1 MSFIDFACVFV
12 RASGDRLLAAERL
25 ACGFPHLFG
34 SALGEVDLAYRT
46 SSKTLVVVVRF
57 LADAFDERA
66 RARLTFWS
74 ARAGGRASP
83 LGGMAEGERK
93 AFDAHLELCELK
105 LLGLKPAE
113 LFDRTARLFTD
124 VGAPAARRRNPLD
137 RPMLALDL
145 GGAGLEGVSYQA
157 DQRELFIAAPMA
169 PPAGDEVLVVF
180 RLPGADKPV
189 GVKTRVTSVRTTAAA
204 EPGLPA
210 GFGLAIP
217 AGAAA
222 VHEGLVA
229 RAPTASGVRYAP
241 RFNVKAPVKV
251 LVPSPASPETTA
263 PPPPPAPAWLAA
275 PVAAPAAAA
284 PAAAPAAA
292 AARAVIEYATEQ
304 ELEADFIENL
314 SQGGAFI
321 RSSRPQPV
329 GATLALDFRLPN
341 GAELRAQAVVA
352 FANANGMGVR
362 FTLDPESEAAL
373 QAAIAHIS
381 ARARRALV
389 VDDDAL
395 VRRMLADA
403 LADRGFEVVT
413 ASDGQDG
420 LRVLSEELLA
430 LDLLVT
436 DVVMPNMDGEAF
448 VKTIRRAGGEADLAI
463 VVVTGKMEPGL
474 EPRLEAAGA
483 DAVLDKALG
492 PELVAQAA
500 DAVLERRR
508 LSRG

>member
-1 MSFIDFACVFV
+1 MSFVDYACVFV

-25 ACGFPHLFG
+25 VCGYPHLFG
-34 SALGEVDLAYRT
+34 AALVEVDLAYRMA
-46 SSKTLVVVVRF
+46 SRYLVAVLHF
-57 LADAFDERA
+57 DPDLFDERV

-83 LGGMAEGERK
+83 LDGMAGNERQT
-93 AFDAHLELCELK
+93 FDAHLELCELK
-105 LLGLKPAE
+105 LKGLKPAE
-113 LFDRTARLFTD
+113 LFDRSARLFTD

-137 RPMLALDL
+137 RPMMALDV
-145 GGAGLEGVSYQA
+145 GGSGFEGVSYQP
-157 DQRELFIAAPMA
+157 DQRELFISAPMA
-169 PPAGDEVLVVF
+169 PPSGDEVLVVF
-180 RLPGADKPV
+180 RLPGVDKPV
-189 GVKTRVTSVRTTAAA
+189 GVKTRVALVRGSA
-204 EPGLPA
+204 ESGPGRPA
-210 GFGLAIP
+210 GFALSIP
-217 AGAAA
+217 SGATA
-222 VHEGLVA
+222 VHDALVA
-229 RAPTASGVRYAP
+229 RAPVTASEVRAAP
-241 RFNVKAPVKV
+241 RYNVKAPVKV
-251 LVPSPASPETTA
+251 LVPA
-263 PPPPPAPAWLAA
+263 PPPLAGPALPT
-275 PVAAPAAAA
+275 PT
-284 PAAAPAAA
+284 
-292 AARAVIEYATEQ
+292 ARAVIEYATDQ

-321 RSSRPQPV
+321 RSAHPQPV
-329 GATLALDFRLPN
+329 GASLALDFRLPN
-341 GAELRAQAVVA
+341 GAELKAQAVVA

-362 FTLDPESEAAL
+362 FSLDAESEAAL

-403 LADRGFEVVT
+403 LADRGFEVIT
-413 ASDGQDG
+413 ATDGQDG

-436 DVVMPNMDGEAF
+436 DVYMPGMDGEQF
-448 VKTIRRAGGEADLAI
+448 VKMIRRAGGEADLAI
-463 VVVTGKMEPGL
+463 VVVSGRMEPGL

-500 DAVLERRR
+500 DAVLERKR
-508 LSRG
+508 LSRA

>member
-1 MSFIDFACVFV
+1 MSFVDYACVFV

-25 ACGFPHLFG
+25 VCGFPHLFG
-34 SALGEVDLAYRT
+34 STLVEVDLAYRI
-46 SSKTLVVVVRF
+46 SSRYLVAVLRF
-57 LADAFDERA
+57 DAALFDERT
-66 RARLTFWS
+66 RARLSFWA

-83 LGGMAEGERK
+83 LDGMASAERQT
-93 AFDAHLELCELK
+93 FDAHLQLCELNLK
-105 LLGLKPAE
+105 GLQAAE
-113 LFDRTARLFTD
+113 LFDRCARLFTD

-137 RPMLALDL
+137 RPMMAVDV
-145 GGAGLEGVSYQA
+145 GGSGLEGVSYQGER
-157 DQRELFIAAPMA
+157 RELFVAAPMA

-180 RLPGADKPV
+180 RIPGADKPV
-189 GVKTRVTSVRTTAAA
+189 GVKTRVAFVRAAA
-204 EPGLPA
+204 ESAPGRPA
-210 GFGLAIP
+210 GFALTIP
-217 AGAAA
+217 AGAPT
-222 VHEGLVA
+222 VHDALTKHTPATGSET
-229 RAPTASGVRYAP
+229 RAAP
-241 RFNVKAPVKV
+241 RYQMKAPVRV
-251 LVPSPASPETTA
+251 LVPA
-263 PPPPPAPAWLAA
+263 PPPDALPVEPSAP
-275 PVAAPAAAA
+275 
-284 PAAAPAAA
+284 
-292 AARAVIEYATEQ
+292 AARAVIEYATDQ

-321 RSSRPQPV
+321 RSAHPQPV
-329 GATLALDFRLPN
+329 GASLALDFRLPN
-341 GAELRAQAVVA
+341 GVELKAQSVVA

-362 FTLDPESEAAL
+362 FTLDADSEAAL

-430 LDLLVT
+430 LDLLLT
-436 DVVMPNMDGEAF
+436 DVFMPGLDGEGF
-448 VKTIRRAGGEADLAI
+448 VKMIRSAGGESDLAI
-463 VVVTGKMEPGL
+463 VVVTSRMEDGL
-474 EPRLEAAGA
+474 ERRLEQAGA

-500 DAVLERRR
+500 DAVLERKRMTR
-508 LSRG
+508 TA

>member
-1 MSFIDFACVFV
+1 MA
-12 RASGDRLLAAERL
+12 AAERQ
-25 ACGFPHLFG
+25 
-34 SALGEVDLAYRT
+34 T
-46 SSKTLVVVVRF
+46 
-57 LADAFDERA
+57 
-66 RARLTFWS
+66 
-74 ARAGGRASP
+74 
-83 LGGMAEGERK
+83 
-93 AFDAHLELCELK
+93 FDAHLELCELK
-105 LLGLKPAE
+105 LKGLQAAE
-113 LFDRTARLFTD
+113 LFDRSNRIFTD

-137 RPMLALDL
+137 RPMLAMDV
-145 GGAGLEGVSYQA
+145 GGPGWEGVSYQPE
-157 DQRELFIAAPMA
+157 QRELFVAAPMA

-180 RLPGADKPV
+180 RIPGLDKPV
-189 GVKTRVTSVRTTAAA
+189 GVKSRVAFVRGASESA
-204 EPGLPA
+204 PGRPA
-210 GFGLAIP
+210 GFALSIP
-217 AGAAA
+217 AGAAS
-222 VHEGLVA
+222 VHEALGRNA
-229 RAPTASGVRYAP
+229 PATGSEIRAAP
-241 RFNVKAPVKV
+241 RYQVKAPVRV
-251 LVPSPASPETTA
+251 LVPAPPPVQPGPAPR
-263 PPPPPAPAWLAA
+263 PPPPPS
-275 PVAAPAAAA
+275 
-284 PAAAPAAA
+284 
-292 AARAVIEYATEQ
+292 ARAVIEYASDQ

-321 RSSRPQPV
+321 RSAHPQPV
-329 GATLALDFRLPN
+329 GTELALDFRLPN
-341 GAELRAQAVVA
+341 GSELKAQAVVA

-362 FTLDPESEAAL
+362 FTLDAESEAAL

-436 DVVMPNMDGEAF
+436 DVYMPGMDGEKF
-448 VKTIRRAGGEADLAI
+448 VQMIRRAGGESDLAI

-474 EPRLEAAGA
+474 EPRLEAVGA

-500 DAVLERRR
+500 DAVLERKR
-508 LSRG
+508 LSRTP

>member
-1 MSFIDFACVFV
+1 MSFVDYACVFV

-25 ACGFPHLFG
+25 VCGVPHLFG
-34 SALGEVDLAYRT
+34 PCLREVDLAYRT
-46 SSKTLVVVVRF
+46 SSRYLVAVLRF
-57 LADAFDERA
+57 DPELFDARV
-66 RARLTFWS
+66 RARLSFWA

-83 LGGMAEGERK
+83 LEGMEDGERK
-93 AFDAHLELCELK
+93 AFDAHLELCELRVR
-105 LLGLKPAE
+105 GLKPAE
-113 LFDRTARLFTD
+113 LFDRSARLFTD

-137 RPMLALDL
+137 RPMMAMDV
-145 GGAGLEGVSYQA
+145 GGSGWEGVTYQP
-157 DQRELFIAAPMA
+157 DRRELFVAAPMA
-169 PPAGDEVLVVF
+169 PPADDEILVVF
-180 RLPGADKPV
+180 RLPGVDKPV
-189 GVKTRVTSVRTTAAA
+189 GVKTRVAYVRGPADSA
-204 EPGLPA
+204 PGRPA
-210 GFGLAIP
+210 GFALAIP
-217 AGAAA
+217 AGAPA
-222 VHEGLVA
+222 VHDALSRHAPATTSEV
-229 RAPTASGVRYAP
+229 RAAP
-241 RFNVKAPVKV
+241 RYQVKAPVKV
-251 LVPSPASPETTA
+251 LVPA
-263 PPPPPAPAWLAA
+263 PPAPAPSSA
-275 PVAAPAAAA
+275 PP
-284 PAAAPAAA
+284 P
-292 AARAVIEYATEQ
+292 RAVIEYASDQ

-321 RSSRPQPV
+321 RSAHPQPV
-329 GATLALDFRLPN
+329 GAALALDFRLPN
-341 GAELRAQAVVA
+341 GTALQAQAVVA

-362 FTLDPESEAAL
+362 FTLDAESEAAL

-403 LADRGFEVVT
+403 LADRGFEVIT
-413 ASDGQDG
+413 GTDGQDG

-436 DVVMPNMDGEAF
+436 DVHMPGMGGEHF
-448 VKTIRRAGGEADLAI
+448 VQMIRRAGGEADLAI

-500 DAVLERRR
+500 DAVLERKR
-508 LSRG
+508 LSRA

>member
-1 MSFIDFACVFV
+1 M
-12 RASGDRLLAAERL
+12 
-25 ACGFPHLFG
+25 
-34 SALGEVDLAYRT
+34 
-46 SSKTLVVVVRF
+46 
-57 LADAFDERA
+57 
-66 RARLTFWS
+66 
-74 ARAGGRASP
+74 
-83 LGGMAEGERK
+83 
-93 AFDAHLELCELK
+93 
-105 LLGLKPAE
+105 
-113 LFDRTARLFTD
+113 
-124 VGAPAARRRNPLD
+124 
-137 RPMLALDL
+137 
-145 GGAGLEGVSYQA
+145 
-157 DQRELFIAAPMA
+157 
-169 PPAGDEVLVVF
+169 
-180 RLPGADKPV
+180 
-189 GVKTRVTSVRTTAAA
+189 
-204 EPGLPA
+204 
-210 GFGLAIP
+210 
-217 AGAAA
+217 
-222 VHEGLVA
+222 
-229 RAPTASGVRYAP
+229 
-241 RFNVKAPVKV
+241 
-251 LVPSPASPETTA
+251 
-263 PPPPPAPAWLAA
+263 
-275 PVAAPAAAA
+275 
-284 PAAAPAAA
+284 
-292 AARAVIEYATEQ
+292 
-304 ELEADFIENL
+304 
-314 SQGGAFI
+314 
-321 RSSRPQPV
+321 
-329 GATLALDFRLPN
+329 
-341 GAELRAQAVVA
+341 VA

-448 VKTIRRAGGEADLAI
+448 VKMIRRAGGEADLAI